1 MKRLAILLALVL
13 IPYVGYTKFHMH
25 RADIGISTAMHA
37 DDIGISPATPLG
49 TAQGLDQHLLKL
61 GLEKRPTTREPLHEI
76 GLEAVSSTLYV
87 ERGTPSPLAGGE
99 FVKLFV
105 DDQGGVR
112 AVTGAYKL
120 PTGTQG
126 AHTTPISNFLVSY
139 WKQLIGGEPT
149 FSERIT
155 RESSEFPD
163 GKQQLAIVSRSPVRG
178 RWLKGFS
185 RGHLLLHLSSQGP
198 GVGINVRSF
207 TDWQRDLKSPAKE
220 ERLRAAS
227 AIAQFGAEAVPALV
241 DALHDTD
248 YMVREVAVNSLIRVG
263 PAAVPRLTPVLDDV
277 DNDTALRAAGALV
290 KMGPA
295 SVLVLVELI
304 KADYSDSWK
313 RMLTGLHSM
322 APEGKAAAVPELV
335 KLLQDPDNEVR
346 ERAGMA
352 MQQMGPEALAAAPFL
367 VETLGGDPRMQGVA
381 RKVLIQLGERAVP
394 SLMAGLKDSKPEV
407 REGTIKTLY
416 AIDKRLIN
424 GAILELSRLCER
436 DPDPKVRSSAWAAVK
451 NISGKS
457 LQQGQCQ

>member
-13 IPYVGYTKFHMH
+13 IPYVGYTKFY
-25 RADIGISTAMHA
+25 RAGYTKVSSHA
-37 DDIGISPATPLG
+37 DDLGITAATPLG
-49 TAQGLDQHLLKL
+49 TAQGLDRHLLNL
-61 GLEKRPTTREPLHEI
+61 GLEKRPTIKRALSEI
-76 GLEAVSSTLYV
+76 GLEAVPSNGYV
-87 ERGTPSPLAGGE
+87 ERGAPSPLAGGE
-99 FVKLFV
+99 SITLFV
-105 DDQGGVR
+105 DDQGTLL
-112 AVTGAYKL
+112 AVMGMYKL
-120 PTGTQG
+120 PTDTQG

-139 WKQLIGGEPT
+139 WKQVGFGEPT

-155 RESSEFPD
+155 RVSSEFPD
-163 GKQQLAIVSRSPVRG
+163 GKQQLAIITKNPVRG

-185 RGHLLLHLSSQGP
+185 RGHLLVHLSSQRP
-198 GVGINVRSF
+198 AYQDNVRSF

-227 AIAQFGAEAVPALV
+227 AIAQFGSEAVPSLV

-263 PAAVPRLTPVLDDV
+263 PAAVPRLKPVLDDV

-295 SVLVLVELI
+295 SVPVLVELI
-304 KADYSDSWK
+304 KADYSDSWQ

-322 APEGKAAAVPELV
+322 TPEGRAAAVPELV

-352 MQQMGPEALAAAPFL
+352 MRQMGPEALAAAPFL
-367 VETLGGDPRMQGVA
+367 VQTLGGDRRMHGMARGVL
-381 RKVLIQLGERAVP
+381 VQLGERAIP
-394 SLMAGLKDSKPEV
+394 SLMVGLKDSKPEV
-407 REGTIKTLY
+407 REETIKTF
-416 AIDKRLIN
+416 AIIDKRLIN
-424 GAILELSRLCER
+424 GAVPELASLCER
-436 DPDPKVRSSAWAAVK
+436 DPDPKVRAQAWATLK

-457 LQQGQCQ
+457 LQPGQCQ